1 MAICL
6 IAYGGTE
13 PGAGVLAGA
22 GTDLGDG
29 ILDGI
34 LDLTGGTILGIG
46 TTVGAGVPA
55 GAGALAGAGAG
66 IDLGAGAGTM
76 PFGALH
82 SMEEASMGMALVI
95 MVEELLPLMHQEEVH
110 RMVLEV

>member
-66 IDLGAGAGTM
+66 TM

-95 MVEELLPLMHQEEVH
+95 MVEELLPLLHQEEVH